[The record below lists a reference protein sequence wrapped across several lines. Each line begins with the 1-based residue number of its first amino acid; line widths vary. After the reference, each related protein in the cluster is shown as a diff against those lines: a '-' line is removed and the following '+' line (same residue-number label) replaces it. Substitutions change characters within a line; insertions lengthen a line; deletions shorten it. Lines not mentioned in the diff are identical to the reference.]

1 MKNIYDKS
9 SSKDLANKRLKVILI
24 HDRACLDDKFLET
37 IKGEIMNIIA
47 KYVQINNSQVEVKL
61 ITNDIEEAKSSI
73 LVANI
78 PIKIYIIHKCA
89 FILDVNSMKLI
100 WNSIYIFQ
108 INFFLY
114 I

>member
-1 MKNIYDKS
+1 MKNIYDKV

-24 HDRACLDDKFLET
+24 HDRVCLDDKFLET

-61 ITNDIEEAKSSI
+61 ITNDIEEDKSPV

-78 PIKIYIIHKCA
+78 PINNYK
-89 FILDVNSMKLI
+89 
-100 WNSIYIFQ
+100 
-108 INFFLY
+108 
-114 I
+114 

>member
-1 MKNIYDKS
+1 MKNIYDKL

-61 ITNDIEEAKSSI
+61 ITNDIEEDKSPV

-78 PIKIYIIHKCA
+78 PINNYK
-89 FILDVNSMKLI
+89 
-100 WNSIYIFQ
+100 
-108 INFFLY
+108 
-114 I
+114 

>member
-61 ITNDIEEAKSSI
+61 ITNDIEEDKSSI

-78 PIKIYIIHKCA
+78 PIKNYR
-89 FILDVNSMKLI
+89 
-100 WNSIYIFQ
+100 
-108 INFFLY
+108 
-114 I
+114 

>member
-61 ITNDIEEAKSSI
+61 ITNDIEEDKSPV

-78 PIKIYIIHKCA
+78 PINNYK
-89 FILDVNSMKLI
+89 
-100 WNSIYIFQ
+100 
-108 INFFLY
+108 
-114 I
+114 

>member
-1 MKNIYDKS
+1 MKNIYDKL

-47 KYVQINNSQVEVKL
+47 KYVQINNSHVEVKL
-61 ITNDIEEAKSSI
+61 ITNDIEDDKSSV

-78 PIKIYIIHKCA
+78 PINNYR
-89 FILDVNSMKLI
+89 
-100 WNSIYIFQ
+100 
-108 INFFLY
+108 
-114 I
+114 

>member
-1 MKNIYDKS
+1 VKNIYAKS

-24 HDRACLDDKFLET
+24 QDRACLDDKFLET

-47 KYVQINNSQVEVKL
+47 KYVH
-61 ITNDIEEAKSSI
+61 IT
-73 LVANI
+73 
-78 PIKIYIIHKCA
+78 HKCA
-89 FILDVNSMKLI
+89 FILDGNSMKLI

>member
-1 MKNIYDKS
+1 VKNIYDKV

-47 KYVQINNSQVEVKL
+47 KYVKINNSQVEVKL
-61 ITNDIEEAKSSI
+61 ITNDMEGYKSPV

-78 PIKIYIIHKCA
+78 PINNYK
-89 FILDVNSMKLI
+89 
-100 WNSIYIFQ
+100 
-108 INFFLY
+108 
-114 I
+114 

>member
-1 MKNIYDKS
+1 MKNIYDKV

-47 KYVQINNSQVEVKL
+47 KYVQINNSHVEVKL
-61 ITNDIEEAKSSI
+61 ITNAIEEDKSPV

-78 PIKIYIIHKCA
+78 PINNYK
-89 FILDVNSMKLI
+89 
-100 WNSIYIFQ
+100 
-108 INFFLY
+108 
-114 I
+114 

>member
-47 KYVQINNSQVEVKL
+47 KYVQINNSHVEVKL
-61 ITNDIEEAKSSI
+61 ITNDIEKDKSSI

-78 PIKIYIIHKCA
+78 PIKNYRE
-89 FILDVNSMKLI
+89 
-100 WNSIYIFQ
+100 
-108 INFFLY
+108 
-114 I
+114 